1 MLTVHFLQVL
11 HWLPCCFVIVMQVD
25 ELAVVNYLIF
35 SFNLRK
41 SLLLV
46 QNYFWWSLTFS
57 VVWGQKLTSIT
68 SISYNRFEVTLLDLT
83 ERLILLH
90 LFWKFIRALTS
101 RPEFNLSVLHLIN
114 YRNGGFVVILL
125 LRLWG
130 VMYDNKW
137 LYGLRVWVWR
147 FLVLLLGLVV
157 LDFIILLPVACFL
170 ESFFG
175 CDYRL
180 KLL

>member
-1 MLTVHFLQVL
+1 L
-11 HWLPCCFVIVMQVD
+11 HWLCRCFVIVMQVD

-35 SFNLRK
+35 RFNLRK
-41 SLLLV
+41 GLLLV

-68 SISYNRFEVTLLDLT
+68 SVSDYRFKITLLDLT
-83 ERLILLH
+83 ERLILML
-90 LFWKFIRALTS
+90 LFWKFFRALTS
-101 RPEFNLSVLHLIN
+101 WPEFSLSVLHLIN

-130 VMYDNKW
+130 VMYDYKW
-137 LYGLRVWVWR
+137 LHGLRVWVWR

-157 LDFIILLPVACFL
+157 WDFIVLPVACFL
-170 ESFFG
+170 KSFLG